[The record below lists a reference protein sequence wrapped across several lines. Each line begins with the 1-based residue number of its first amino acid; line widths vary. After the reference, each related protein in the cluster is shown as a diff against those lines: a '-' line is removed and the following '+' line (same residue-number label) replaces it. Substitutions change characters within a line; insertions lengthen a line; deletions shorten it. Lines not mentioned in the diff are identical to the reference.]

1 MNIALIL
8 HTTDPFMG
16 ATKAILRTVDMLRA
30 RGVGV
35 FVVTPDVQGI
45 YEDLRRQGLPVVAI
59 NHRPCA
65 YPGHRGAKGKL
76 LFFPRLLARVV
87 LNRRATRQLAQYL
100 SDKDIDLIHTNTSI
114 VRFGFDCARLM
125 GIPHVYHIR
134 EYADRIGYHYFPFK
148 HSFVRQLRQEDS
160 FSICITKDVQRYY
173 GMDHSQC
180 SRVVYDGIRPAAS
193 ACPTH
198 ADKNYFLF
206 AGRIEPNKGLHL
218 LLKAYKAYASKAENP
233 LPLRVAGATGAHQ
246 QHYMAQMEQFIQTNG
261 LQQLVDFMGERSD
274 IDQIMQKARA
284 IIIPSLNEGF
294 GLCMPE
300 AMFNGC
306 LAIGHNTT
314 GTKEQLDNG
323 VEQRGAEIALRYD
336 TLEQLT
342 QCLADVGGHP
352 ASHFAPYVERAFLTV
367 NQLYTIEQNA
377 ERVFR
382 FYQDIV
388 GAKE

>member
-1 MNIALIL
+1 MHSEHLYPLMQDVRFRVYRRKAYLSAASKKKTYPNIDFVDLPSSRIKGVEALL
-8 HTTDPFMG
+8 HTLLCVLHIAFHRPDAVHVHNMG
-16 ATKAILRTVDMLRA
+16 PGMFIPVLKLLRLPVVMTYHSVNYEHAKWNGWQRRLLRWCEKLSLRYSDRIIFVNQFQMEKYDEQVRSKSVYIPNGIDTVTRSQSTSFLEA
-30 RGVGV
+30 RGIRPGKYLLGVGRLTPEKGFEYLIEAAGALPQVEQVVIAGGSDHDTAYFEKLKSLDTGHKVV
-35 FVVTPDVQGI
+35 FTGFTSG
-45 YEDLRRQGLPVVAI
+45 EDLR
-59 NHRPCA
+59 
-65 YPGHRGAKGKL
+65 
-76 LFFPRLLARVV
+76 
-87 LNRRATRQLAQYL
+87 QLY
-100 SDKDIDLIHTNTSI
+100 SH
-114 VRFGFDCARLM
+114 ARL
-125 GIPHVYHIR
+125 
-134 EYADRIGYHYFPFK
+134 
-148 HSFVRQLRQEDS
+148 FVL
-160 FSICITKDVQRYY
+160 
-173 GMDHSQC
+173 
-180 SRVVYDGIRPAAS
+180 
-193 ACPTH
+193 
-198 ADKNYFLF
+198 
-206 AGRIEPNKGLHL
+206 
-218 LLKAYKAYASKAENP
+218 
-233 LPLRVAGATGAHQ
+233 
-246 QHYMAQMEQFIQTNG
+246 
-261 LQQLVDFMGERSD
+261 
-274 IDQIMQKARA
+274 
-284 IIIPSLNEGF
+284 PSLNEGF